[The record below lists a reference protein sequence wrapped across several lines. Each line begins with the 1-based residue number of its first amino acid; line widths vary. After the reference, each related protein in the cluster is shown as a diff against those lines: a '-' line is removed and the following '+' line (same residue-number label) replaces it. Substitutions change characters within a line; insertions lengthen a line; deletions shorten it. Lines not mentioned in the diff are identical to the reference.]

1 MDYDTAPARLRGTP
15 SWLLSQAAMRA
26 GRLVSEGLAA
36 AGAHRY
42 HYSLL
47 SALEEFG
54 PASQAALSRRCGI
67 DRSDIVATVNDLA
80 GGGLVER
87 TPDPADR
94 RRNVITITPAGTRH
108 LRRLDRLVGSVQDEL
123 LAPLAAG
130 ERDELRRLLTRVL
143 EHGAGRP
150 DRPGAGTDARPAP
163 VPGSSQR

>member
-1 MDYDTAPARLRGTP
+1 MDHATTPARLKGTP
-15 SWLLSQAAMRA
+15 SWLLGQTAMRA

-67 DRSDIVATVNDLA
+67 DRSDMVATVNDLA
-80 GGGLVER
+80 AGGLVER
-87 TPDPADR
+87 TQDRADR
-94 RRNVITITPAGTRH
+94 RRNVVTITAAGTRH
-108 LRRLDRLVGSVQDEL
+108 LRRLDRLVAKIQDRL

-130 ERDELRRLLTRVL
+130 ERDQLTRLLTRIL
-143 EHGAGRP
+143 E
-150 DRPGAGTDARPAP
+150 DEAR
-163 VPGSSQR
+163 